1 MSGSHKGM
9 QNLNELVRLR
19 NQNNMCISDLIR
31 ILVCDMY
38 DNMSRGKFNSFK
50 EVRGRRHTHKS

>member
-19 NQNNMCISDLIR
+19 NQNNLCISDLLR

-38 DNMSRGKFNSFK
+38 DNMSQGKFNSFI
-50 EVRGRRHTHKS
+50 ELRGR

>member
-19 NQNNMCISDLIR
+19 NQNNRYILGSPQNIS
-31 ILVCDMY
+31 V
-38 DNMSRGKFNSFK
+38 
-50 EVRGRRHTHKS
+50 

>member
-1 MSGSHKGM
+1 MSGSHKGV

-19 NQNNMCISDLIR
+19 NQNNMCISDLLR

-38 DNMSRGKFNSFK
+38 DIISQGKFNSFIK
-50 EVRGRRHTHKS
+50 VRGR

>member
-19 NQNNMCISDLIR
+19 NQNNMCISDLLR

-38 DNMSRGKFNSFK
+38 DNMSQGKLNSFK
-50 EVRGRRHTHKS
+50 EVRGRRHTHRS

>member
-19 NQNNMCISDLIR
+19 NQNNMCISDLLR

-38 DNMSRGKFNSFK
+38 DNMSQGKSNSFK
-50 EVRGRRHTHKS
+50 EVRGRRHTHRS

>member
-19 NQNNMCISDLIR
+19 NQNNMCISDLLR

-38 DNMSRGKFNSFK
+38 DNMSQGKFNSFK
-50 EVRGRRHTHKS
+50 EVRGRRHTHRS

>member
-1 MSGSHKGM
+1 MSGSDKEM

-19 NQNNMCISDLIR
+19 NQNNMCISDLLR

-38 DNMSRGKFNSFK
+38 DNMNQEKFNSFI
-50 EVRGRRHTHKS
+50 EVRGR